1 MTLHIQDIST
11 LELQQIGGGDWY
23 ETTWGIL
30 LGTGFAA
37 GFLGSGRTADDCRN
51 RRLRPDLRSPVL
63 SIQPLQPLGALEWA
77 HLAFHLVLGAM
88 RAQN

>member
-1 MTLHIQDIST
+1 MTLHSQDIST

-37 GFLGSGRTADDCRN
+37 GFLGSGGLLTIAG
-51 RRLRPDLRSPVL
+51 
-63 SIQPLQPLGALEWA
+63 IAGLGLI
-77 HLAFHLVLGAM
+77 FGPPF
-88 RAQN
+88 